1 MKLSCL
7 PVSFFAEIISGKMT
21 LGDWARM
28 GVELGLD
35 AIDLSILFVP
45 DRSPQTVTRLRD
57 RIESAGIGIAMVT
70 SYPDF
75 THPDA
80 CQRAKE
86 LELEIDVVET
96 AHRLGAKMVRVT
108 AGQAHPGLGKDDGI
122 CWAVE
127 GLSGL
132 AERVRGSGVQLV
144 YENHAKPGAWQY
156 ADFSQPPDIFLE
168 IARQTASAPLGIN
181 FDTGNAAAFAADP
194 LLLLQAVIGRVI
206 SLHAS
211 DSSTH
216 GALNHCLLGTGI
228 TPFAQLF
235 SYLKQQG
242 WDGWICMEE
251 ASNLGRNGVEKAAAF
266 VRSTWSASGARRSFP
281 AHQVGF

>member
-21 LGDWARM
+21 LRDWARM
-28 GVELGLD
+28 GAELGLD

-45 DRSPQTVTRLRD
+45 DHSLQTVSRLRD
-57 RIESAGIGIAMVT
+57 QVEAEGITIAMVT

-86 LELEIDVVET
+86 LELEVGVVET
-96 AHRLGAKMVRVT
+96 AHRLGARMVRVT
-108 AGQAHPGLGKDDGI
+108 AGQAHPETGRDDGI
-122 CWAVE
+122 CWSVE
-127 GLSGL
+127 GLSSL
-132 AERVRGSGVQLV
+132 AERVRGLGVQLA

-194 LLLLQAVIGRVI
+194 LLLLQSVVDRVI

-211 DSSTH
+211 DSSTR

-228 TPFAQLF
+228 TPFPQMF
-235 SYLKQQG
+235 DYLKRHG

-251 ASNLGRNGVEKAAAF
+251 ASQLGRSGVEKAAAF
-266 VRSTWSASGARRSFP
+266 VRSTWSAS
-281 AHQVGF
+281 